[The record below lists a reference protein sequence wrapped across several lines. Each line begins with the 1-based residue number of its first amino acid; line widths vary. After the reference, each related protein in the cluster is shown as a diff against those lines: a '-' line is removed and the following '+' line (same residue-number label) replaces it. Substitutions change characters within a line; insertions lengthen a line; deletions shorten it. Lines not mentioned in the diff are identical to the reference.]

1 MPLVLGRVIK
11 CYECFSSCHVSELVV
26 IKTLNLSASC
36 VVQGAIPGAEGDR
49 RAEAGV
55 VHQILL
61 LLSTNA
67 YKHTGTHIHIQQLQ
81 VHFISTSLLLIHI
94 CLLPR
99 LKHTHTHTNREPWKQ
114 TNTSTDIWAHHQQG
128 HFKHCLKAQPKSA
141 SQTHAWPLLRH
152 WPAGSCLYSLE
163 CRHMFCFFKGR
174 LPFLMQ
180 LLP

>member
-67 YKHTGTHIHIQQLQ
+67 YKHTDTHIHIQQLQ

-99 LKHTHTHTNREPWKQ
+99 LKHTHTHKQRTLKTDKHINRHMGSSPARPFQ
-114 TNTSTDIWAHHQQG
+114 TLPQSSTKKCFSNT
-128 HFKHCLKAQPKSA
+128 CLTS
-141 SQTHAWPLLRH
+141 SQTLA
-152 WPAGSCLYSLE
+152 
-163 CRHMFCFFKGR
+163 CRILFV
-174 LPFLMQ
+174 
-180 LLP
+180 

>member
-1 MPLVLGRVIK
+1 MPLVMGRGIK
-11 CYECFSSCHVSELVV
+11 CCCFSPRHVPELVV

-67 YKHTGTHIHIQQLQ
+67 YKHTDTHIHIQQLQ

-99 LKHTHTHTNREPWKQ
+99 LKHTHTHKQRTLKTDKHINRHMGSSPARPFQ
-114 TNTSTDIWAHHQQG
+114 TLPQSSTKKCFSNT
-128 HFKHCLKAQPKSA
+128 CLTS
-141 SQTHAWPLLRH
+141 SQTLA
-152 WPAGSCLYSLE
+152 
-163 CRHMFCFFKGR
+163 CRILFV
-174 LPFLMQ
+174 
-180 LLP
+180 

>member
-1 MPLVLGRVIK
+1 MPLVVGRVIK

-67 YKHTGTHIHIQQLQ
+67 YKHTDTHIHIQQLQ

-99 LKHTHTHTNREPWKQ
+99 LKHTHTHTQTENLENRQ
-114 TNTSTDIWAHHQQG
+114 THQQTYG
-128 HFKHCLKAQPKSA
+128 LITSKAISNIASKLNQKVLLKHMPDLFSDIGLPDLVCIVWNVAI
-141 SQTHAWPLLRH
+141 
-152 WPAGSCLYSLE
+152 C
-163 CRHMFCFFKGR
+163 CFFLKDV
-174 LPFLMQ
+174 FLF
-180 LLP
+180 

>member
-1 MPLVLGRVIK
+1 M
-11 CYECFSSCHVSELVV
+11 
-26 IKTLNLSASC
+26 
-36 VVQGAIPGAEGDR
+36 
-49 RAEAGV
+49 

-67 YKHTGTHIHIQQLQ
+67 YKHTDTHIHIQQLQ

-99 LKHTHTHTNREPWKQ
+99 LKHTHTHTQTENLENRQ
-114 TNTSTDIWAHHQQG
+114 THQQTYG
-128 HFKHCLKAQPKSA
+128 LITSKAISNIASKLNQKVLLKHMPDLFSDIGLPDLVCIVWNVAI
-141 SQTHAWPLLRH
+141 
-152 WPAGSCLYSLE
+152 C
-163 CRHMFCFFKGR
+163 FFFKGR